1 LELEVHFESELTLIQ
16 WLNEEYYIKSMYIKY
31 ITYDFSI
38 AIGFMFV
45 VHETLPNNFFL
56 KNAMSI
62 YKISSSLIW

>member
-16 WLNEEYYIKSMYIKY
+16 WLNEEYYIKPMYIKY

-38 AIGFMFV
+38 AIGLHVCGSRNITKQFIK
-45 VHETLPNNFFL
+45 
-56 KNAMSI
+56 KNAMPI